1 MSVIIQGAQLRTI
14 AFGSQVI
21 KSAQVLPATATGN
34 LYTVAGG
41 NVLVTSLIGI
51 CSTVCTS
58 TATTLAIGVAPTT
71 GTAKTT
77 GIATATA
84 VTSAEVGTWVGPQIS
99 SGIGGALVV
108 GSVAGSAPFLT
119 VPFAVSAGH
128 ITLTTSAT
136 NTGAFTWYLTY
147 VPLDTGATVS

>member
-1 MSVIIQGAQLRTI
+1 MSVLIQGYQLREI
-14 AFGSQVI
+14 AFGVQVI
-21 KSAQVLPATATGN
+21 KAAQVLPATTTGN

-41 NVLVTSLIGI
+41 NVLVTSLFGL
-51 CSTVCTS
+51 CSTVCTG
-58 TATTLAIGVAPTT
+58 TATTLAIGTAPTA

-99 SGIGGALVV
+99 SVV
-108 GSVAGSAPFLT
+108 GSVAGSAPFAT
-119 VPFAVSAGH
+119 VPFIVAPGK

-147 VPLDTGATVS
+147 VPLDAGATVS